1 MLKNK
6 KNWIEVLNQKEFES
20 KSVEMIV
27 KLADEAISLKGKFS
41 IVLAGGNT
49 PQKVYELLS
58 KQNCDWN
65 NWHIFFGDER
75 CLPQEHLE
83 RNSYMA
89 KNSFLSKVTIPESQI
104 HIIPA
109 ELGNNQGA
117 KIYNKKLN
125 PNEAFDL
132 VILGLGEDGHTAS
145 IFPNSEFDKEEQVV
159 AISNA
164 PKPPKERI
172 SLTPNRLSNSKSV
185 IFLVSGKDKKIPLS
199 KLRESDEIPATK
211 ISALENLSILFCNI
225 N

>member
-6 KNWIEVLNQKEFES
+6 KNWIEVLNQKEFEL
-20 KSVEMIV
+20 KAAEMIV
-27 KLADEAISLKGKFS
+27 KLSDEAIIQKGKFS

-49 PQKVYELLS
+49 PQKVYEFLS

-75 CLPQEHLE
+75 CLPQEHFE
-83 RNSYMA
+83 RNSHMA

-109 ELGNNQGA
+109 ELGNDQGA
-117 KIYNKKLN
+117 KIYNETIN

-145 IFPNSEFDKEEQVV
+145 IFPNSEFDEEEQVV

-164 PKPPKERI
+164 PKAPKERI

-185 IFLVSGKDKKIPLS
+185 IFLVSGKDKKIPLAR
-199 KLRESDEIPATK
+199 LRESGEIPAAK
-211 ISALENLSILFCNI
+211 ISALENLSILFFNI
-225 N
+225 D

>member
-6 KNWIEVLNQKEFES
+6 KKWIEVLNQKEFEL
-20 KSVEMIV
+20 KAAEMIV
-27 KLADEAISLKGKFS
+27 KLADEAITQKGKFS

-49 PQKVYELLS
+49 PQKVYEFLS

-65 NWHIFFGDER
+65 NWHVFFGDER

-83 RNSYMA
+83 RNSHMA
-89 KNSFLSKVTIPESQI
+89 KNSFLSKVAIPESQI

-109 ELGNNQGA
+109 ELGINQGTE
-117 KIYNKKLN
+117 IYNERIN
-125 PNEAFDL
+125 SNEAFDL

-145 IFPNSEFDKEEQVV
+145 IFPNSEFDNEEQVV

-185 IFLVSGKDKKIPLS
+185 IFLVSGKDKKIPLA
-199 KLRESDEIPATK
+199 KLRESDKIPAAK
-211 ISALENLSILFCNI
+211 ISALENLSILFFNI